1 MGDAKWVKIEVNM
14 FDDTKLKIID
24 NMENRDSVHYF
35 WTRVLVLAGKIN
47 RGGYLYITDNMPYTI
62 KTIAIEFNRSVN
74 EAKTAFKVLK
84 RLEMIQITED
94 KAFKI
99 TNWDKHQ
106 NVEGLERIRNL
117 NNERVA
123 KYRAKKKE
131 SKANLTREEKGQAS
145 NFDEQVVNAKDN
157 IIDDINKNE
166 EIKAKENINCSYE
179 RSNDLGEINDN
190 DNLDNSNSTEN
201 IKYNNTNDNCDFISN
216 DKCNVTSNDNNS
228 SGNITV
234 MEQKKKEIKKK
245 IKKKRESKSDIEIN
259 DEKINDEKDNSLI
272 SFSDSSDLGEI
283 KENENLNNQAVANLL
298 KHHQSMTGII
308 GGLNLGSL
316 KLAISMHGYENV
328 KMAINK
334 ALEVNKSNMTYIN
347 GILKNWRRE
356 GYPKEEEIK
365 KNGVRSTRK
374 NNSKDKNEFTGF
386 KPKKPRNLTEAQ
398 RKGAEENLI

>member
-1 MGDAKWVKIEVNM
+1 
-14 FDDTKLKIID
+14 
-24 NMENRDSVHYF
+24 
-35 WTRVLVLAGKIN
+35 
-47 RGGYLYITDNMPYTI
+47 MPYTI